1 MRKGV
6 DQMSNHVMGSKPIP
20 KLITS
25 LAAPAII
32 AQFINILYNIVDR
45 IYVGHIPEVGS
56 LALTGIGVSAPLFF
70 LISAFSALVA
80 GGAAP

>member
-25 LAAPAII
+25 LAGPAII
-32 AQFINILYNIVDR
+32 AQFINILYNIVDQ
-45 IYVGHIPEVGS
+45 
-56 LALTGIGVSAPLFF
+56 FM
-70 LISAFSALVA
+70 
-80 GGAAP
+80 